1 MLNVRTQPCASTG
14 SPECHPPCCCRC
26 FVALF
31 SWRSDHRSPGND
43 RHWYFGWH
51 DYQDSLKPEVSVR
64 KCTSRCARSLHWPSK
79 AFEKFHPRA
88 STQKCQSLVGA
99 KPLQRSSHG
108 VWQTPEPH
116 QSTPDNRKHQ
126 FYVQSK
132 LASLMCFN
140 TAWRIEGS
148 FSTRSTS
155 KLSCIKSSKTKAMAF
170 LPNWASFLPCSR
182 LAWWQ
187 CQVLHFAS
195 TPGAISKKKLC
206 IIFNRKALQ
215 EGNAHT
221 LCRQKSWICL
231 FPV

>member
-1 MLNVRTQPCASTG
+1 MPARDRLNATHHV
-14 SPECHPPCCCRC
+14 
-26 FVALF
+26 VVDALLL
-31 SWRSDHRSPGND
+31 SSLGGLIIDLLAMIGIDISGD
-43 RHWYFGWH
+43 TTIT
-51 DYQDSLKPEVSVR
+51 SLKPEVSVR

-140 TAWRIEGS
+140 TAWRIDGS

-170 LPNWASFLPCSR
+170 LPN
-182 LAWWQ
+182 
-187 CQVLHFAS
+187 
-195 TPGAISKKKLC
+195 
-206 IIFNRKALQ
+206 
-215 EGNAHT
+215 
-221 LCRQKSWICL
+221 
-231 FPV
+231 